1 MFVYKY
7 LFIFWTCPFSL
18 SHFFLSPPPCSSFL
32 SSFFSF
38 AFASLCRPFFLFL
51 CYSSSFLP
59 SSSCAHSKLPLN
71 CYFLQYSAGLLFAGQ
86 SQVNC
91 VCSFSICFCV
101 SDRVHILKWG
111 QYQVMATE
119 GTQLKMSIF
128 FLFFSSSHPV
138 FFSVWVSLAAT
149 VSRLMGFIMLSC
161 VQTGCQSRD

>member
-1 MFVYKY
+1 MYINISSYSEHVPFPF
-7 LFIFWTCPFSL
+7 LISFSL
-18 SHFFLSPPPCSSFL
+18 PLCAFFAILLVLHCLHSCPPPTPPSSFL

-71 CYFLQYSAGLLFAGQ
+71 CCFLQYSAGLLFAGQ

-101 SDRVHILKWG
+101 SDRVNILK
-111 QYQVMATE
+111 
-119 GTQLKMSIF
+119 
-128 FLFFSSSHPV
+128 
-138 FFSVWVSLAAT
+138 
-149 VSRLMGFIMLSC
+149 
-161 VQTGCQSRD
+161 